1 MNYID
6 LWHALHPLYDD
17 GEAKAIVRLVL
28 EERFGLTMSDIL
40 CGKVTELSADDQAE
54 LGKIIGRL
62 EKGEPVQ
69 YVLGYTSFCRRSF
82 HVTPG
87 VLIPRPETEE
97 LCRWITADGAGALVL
112 DIGTGSGCI
121 AVTLALDLPASAVT
135 AWDIS
140 LKALNIAR
148 ENANAL
154 GAAVT
159 FEVQDA
165 LLPPDDDR
173 QWNLIVSNPP
183 YVMHSEIGGMTKN
196 VLNHEP
202 DIALFAPHG
211 RPILFYEV
219 IGNYARHHLVPGGAL
234 YFELNPLTA
243 DEVGNSL
250 RKQGF
255 AQIEFRY
262 DQFGK
267 CRFLKAVML

>member
-1 MNYID
+1 
-6 LWHALHPLYDD
+6 
-17 GEAKAIVRLVL
+17 L
-28 EERFGLTMSDIL
+28 EDRFGLTMSDIL
-40 CGKVTELSADDQAE
+40 CGKVTELSADNQAE

-69 YVLGYTSFCRRSF
+69 YVLGYTSFCWRSF
-82 HVTPG
+82 HVAPG

-97 LCRWITADGAGALVL
+97 LCRWITADGAGAQVL

-255 AQIEFRY
+255 AQIEFRD

>member
-1 MNYID
+1 M
-6 LWHALHPLYDD
+6 
-17 GEAKAIVRLVL
+17 
-28 EERFGLTMSDIL
+28 
-40 CGKVTELSADDQAE
+40 
-54 LGKIIGRL
+54 GKIIGRL

-69 YVLGYTSFCRRSF
+69 YVLGYTSFCWRSF
-82 HVTPG
+82 HVAPG

-97 LCRWITADGAGALVL
+97 LCRWITAEGAGARVL

-255 AQIEFRY
+255 AQIEFRD

>member
-1 MNYID
+1 MFSFIFT
-6 LWHALHPLYDD
+6 LLFVVLFFKAL
-17 GEAKAIVRLVL
+17 GFTFRVL
-28 EERFGLTMSDIL
+28 DR
-40 CGKVTELSADDQAE
+40 
-54 LGKIIGRL
+54 
-62 EKGEPVQ
+62 
-69 YVLGYTSFCRRSF
+69 VLGWLLGF
-82 HVTPG
+82 
-87 VLIPRPETEE
+87 
-97 LCRWITADGAGALVL
+97 
-112 DIGTGSGCI
+112 IGISI

-148 ENANAL
+148 DNANAL

-255 AQIEFRY
+255 AQIEFRD

>member
-97 LCRWITADGAGALVL
+97 LCRWITADGAGAQVL

-148 ENANAL
+148 DNADAL

-165 LLPPDDDR
+165 LLPPEDDR

-255 AQIEFRY
+255 AQIEFRD

>member
-97 LCRWITADGAGALVL
+97 LCRWITADGAGAQVL

-165 LLPPDDDR
+165 LLPPDDDC

-255 AQIEFRY
+255 AQIEFRD

>member
-69 YVLGYTSFCRRSF
+69 YVLGYTSFCWRSF

-97 LCRWITADGAGALVL
+97 LCRWITADGAGAQVL

-165 LLPPDDDR
+165 LLPPDDDC

-255 AQIEFRY
+255 AQIEFRD

>member
-97 LCRWITADGAGALVL
+97 LCRWITADGAGAQVL

-148 ENANAL
+148 DNANAL

-255 AQIEFRY
+255 AQIEFRD

-267 CRFLKAVML
+267 CRFLKAIML

>member
-97 LCRWITADGAGALVL
+97 LCRWITADGAGAQVL

-165 LLPPDDDR
+165 LLPPEDDR

-255 AQIEFRY
+255 TQIEFRD
-262 DQFGK
+262 DQYGK